1 MRATRHAGS
10 PLSSART
17 SAITGASLIAEL
29 SRSLLELANAARSVA
44 MDATLEAP
52 AWCDADAASGRSA
65 PKTSF
70 VATATPGLTRI
81 AGSRGRSSGAER
93 ISPMPRIRRG
103 RGSRQTGT
111 SAPVAHAA
119 CMRRGSSLAIPFAR
133 AMSRSAAAA
142 SLDPPPKPAATGRRF
157 ERAKRPSLRPS
168 ICAARACAAL
178 STRLS
183 RTPPDA
189 GPVGPLTLNERAG
202 PGVRRKTSAT
212 AAKATRLSISW

>member
-17 SAITGASLIAEL
+17 SATTGASLIAEL
-29 SRSLLELANAARSVA
+29 SRSFLDLANAARSVSTEA
-44 MDATLEAP
+44 ILEAP
-52 AWCDADAASGRSA
+52 TWFDEDNAASRSA
-65 PKTSF
+65 AKTSF

-81 AGSRGRSSGAER
+81 AGSRGRSRGAER

-111 SAPVAHAA
+111 SAPVARAA
-119 CMRRGSSLAIPFAR
+119 CVRRGSSPAILLAR

-189 GPVGPLTLNERAG
+189 GPVGPLTLNERVG
-202 PGVRRKTSAT
+202 PGVRLKTSAT